1 MTNQRNL
8 QLTEKEKFLLNEL
21 NDLINKDV
29 EQFIIEKIGI
39 ENPSYYQK
47 RQFINSL
54 LSQIN
59 ENNISKLKSTNF
71 FNKIIESTKHFT
83 ENHYSKLLKEEND
96 KKEEINENNINSND
110 NKILEKLTSIDDDVS
125 FIEKIKEKDEKIPLI
140 FYNIKNNQFI
150 EISMS
155 KDYYIGERD
164 NRYYYLSKLK
174 EIFNLENPISEK
186 EKNESNSELESLDKI
201 LGEEY
206 VLTVDN
212 FRKMVKIYY
221 RLISNI
227 NLIIMGETGCGK
239 TLLISKLY
247 ELLNNGEKI
256 NSDYKINIHGGFTDE
271 DIIKKIEKINN
282 EINQKEN
289 LDNKKIWVFIDEINT
304 CKSMGLFSEIICNHS
319 CNGKKLNNNLVF
331 IGACNPYR
339 KSKNAQKINGLIYN
353 NHKNQTITLYNVNPL
368 SHSLMN
374 FVYYFGSLSKEDE
387 EKYIK
392 AIIEDIFNENEE
404 ELKDV
409 STKILCEGHT
419 YVKNNG
425 DSSLV
430 SLREINRFKM
440 CFKFFQNYYENKK
453 IVLNEND
460 IQNDQTII
468 KKKSI
473 ILSLYTCYY
482 LKISDN
488 RLRSQFNNQI
498 KNKDNDPNDI
508 MTSYIPEKD
517 KIEKNFQFSS
527 ILESEEKFILSQ
539 IDLENGIAENRPLR
553 DNLFLLFVSINLNIP
568 IFIIGKP
575 GCSKTLSVNLIDRA
589 MTGKYSKKKFFRKY
603 PALFKTWFQGTDTT
617 TPQEVENLFIT
628 AENKVNKSNSNKSLE
643 FYGQHPI
650 SLILFD
656 EIGLCEISDKK
667 PLKVLNFKLESET
680 SVIKEEKEKKYL
692 SFIGIS
698 NWTLDASKMNRGF
711 TLSVPELHDSLDDLE
726 ETCKEIVKS
735 INKDLWNEQ
744 KKYMKIFKALYHAY
758 HEYKKKVDVKEAMNP
773 LCHGSRDFYFL
784 IKNVAFSFNDLLKK
798 KIEYNV
804 KDEIKIVTCAIERN
818 FDGLHLENNIES
830 TQLFKQL
837 YIEERFKED
846 VREKEFAN
854 FETNKKDVIGN
865 IISNIYDKN
874 SRNLILITKSSL
886 NLLLVETLLKKLEE
900 INKKNKIKPIFKI
913 GSSFEDDKGE
923 EYKLKIINQIQEHA
937 KNGDLLI
944 LQKPSNVFPSLFE
957 LFNLN
962 YLKQNGKNYARIS
975 VGKSREQFIEI
986 NENFKV
992 ILLFDKDEIKNIL
1005 QPLASRFE
1013 KIEIDFSDLLKEE
1026 EISRAISIEKTINKL
1041 IQIKLS
1047 KDKQLNYDLN
1057 SLIINLDLEE
1067 IQSMIYYC
1075 KNNNLTDEKK
1085 YIYEKIIPALP

>member
-1 MTNQRNL
+1 MEDINKEEDNKSKICIHLDLYETEQKGIMNDFLFSFLFTKYYKNDENVIYIPKEIKIYVEIPNCFVDFIETYPILKSFKNNDEQSEKINLDNQRNL
-8 QLTEKEKFLLNEL
+8 QLTDKEKFLFDN
-21 NDLINKDV
+21 LINMDV

-39 ENPSYYQK
+39 DNPSYYQK

-125 FIEKIKEKDEKIPLI
+125 FIEKLKEKDDNIPLI

-174 EIFNLENPISEK
+174 EIFNLEYPINEK

-206 VLTVDN
+206 VLRVDN
-212 FRKMVKIYY
+212 FRKMIKIYY

-256 NSDYKINIHGGFTDE
+256 SSDYKINIHDGFTDE

-319 CNGKKLNNNLVF
+319 CNGKKLNSNLVF

-460 IQNDQTII
+460 IQNDQTI
-468 KKKSI
+468 
-473 ILSLYTCYY
+473 
-482 LKISDN
+482 
-488 RLRSQFNNQI
+488 F
-498 KNKDNDPNDI
+498 
-508 MTSYIPEKD
+508 
-517 KIEKNFQFSS
+517 
-527 ILESEEKFILSQ
+527 
-539 IDLENGIAENRPLR
+539 
-553 DNLFLLFVSINLNIP
+553 
-568 IFIIGKP
+568 
-575 GCSKTLSVNLIDRA
+575 
-589 MTGKYSKKKFFRKY
+589 
-603 PALFKTWFQGTDTT
+603 
-617 TPQEVENLFIT
+617 
-628 AENKVNKSNSNKSLE
+628 
-643 FYGQHPI
+643 
-650 SLILFD
+650 
-656 EIGLCEISDKK
+656 
-667 PLKVLNFKLESET
+667 
-680 SVIKEEKEKKYL
+680 
-692 SFIGIS
+692 
-698 NWTLDASKMNRGF
+698 
-711 TLSVPELHDSLDDLE
+711 
-726 ETCKEIVKS
+726 
-735 INKDLWNEQ
+735 
-744 KKYMKIFKALYHAY
+744 
-758 HEYKKKVDVKEAMNP
+758 
-773 LCHGSRDFYFL
+773 
-784 IKNVAFSFNDLLKK
+784 
-798 KIEYNV
+798 
-804 KDEIKIVTCAIERN
+804 
-818 FDGLHLENNIES
+818 
-830 TQLFKQL
+830 
-837 YIEERFKED
+837 
-846 VREKEFAN
+846 
-854 FETNKKDVIGN
+854 
-865 IISNIYDKN
+865 
-874 SRNLILITKSSL
+874 
-886 NLLLVETLLKKLEE
+886 
-900 INKKNKIKPIFKI
+900 
-913 GSSFEDDKGE
+913 
-923 EYKLKIINQIQEHA
+923 
-937 KNGDLLI
+937 
-944 LQKPSNVFPSLFE
+944 
-957 LFNLN
+957 
-962 YLKQNGKNYARIS
+962 
-975 VGKSREQFIEI
+975 
-986 NENFKV
+986 
-992 ILLFDKDEIKNIL
+992 KNI
-1005 QPLASRFE
+1005 
-1013 KIEIDFSDLLKEE
+1013 
-1026 EISRAISIEKTINKL
+1026 
-1041 IQIKLS
+1041 
-1047 KDKQLNYDLN
+1047 
-1057 SLIINLDLEE
+1057 
-1067 IQSMIYYC
+1067 
-1075 KNNNLTDEKK
+1075 
-1085 YIYEKIIPALP
+1085 

>member
-319 CNGKKLNNNLVF
+319 CNGKKLNSNLVF

-353 NHKNQTITLYNVNPL
+353 NHKN
-368 SHSLMN
+368 SLP
-374 FVYYFGSLSKEDE
+374 
-387 EKYIK
+387 
-392 AIIEDIFNENEE
+392 
-404 ELKDV
+404 
-409 STKILCEGHT
+409 H
-419 YVKNNG
+419 
-425 DSSLV
+425 
-430 SLREINRFKM
+430 
-440 CFKFFQNYYENKK
+440 
-453 IVLNEND
+453 
-460 IQNDQTII
+460 
-468 KKKSI
+468 
-473 ILSLYTCYY
+473 
-482 LKISDN
+482 
-488 RLRSQFNNQI
+488 
-498 KNKDNDPNDI
+498 
-508 MTSYIPEKD
+508 
-517 KIEKNFQFSS
+517 
-527 ILESEEKFILSQ
+527 
-539 IDLENGIAENRPLR
+539 
-553 DNLFLLFVSINLNIP
+553 
-568 IFIIGKP
+568 
-575 GCSKTLSVNLIDRA
+575 
-589 MTGKYSKKKFFRKY
+589 
-603 PALFKTWFQGTDTT
+603 
-617 TPQEVENLFIT
+617 
-628 AENKVNKSNSNKSLE
+628 
-643 FYGQHPI
+643 
-650 SLILFD
+650 
-656 EIGLCEISDKK
+656 
-667 PLKVLNFKLESET
+667 
-680 SVIKEEKEKKYL
+680 
-692 SFIGIS
+692 
-698 NWTLDASKMNRGF
+698 
-711 TLSVPELHDSLDDLE
+711 
-726 ETCKEIVKS
+726 
-735 INKDLWNEQ
+735 
-744 KKYMKIFKALYHAY
+744 
-758 HEYKKKVDVKEAMNP
+758 
-773 LCHGSRDFYFL
+773 
-784 IKNVAFSFNDLLKK
+784 
-798 KIEYNV
+798 
-804 KDEIKIVTCAIERN
+804 
-818 FDGLHLENNIES
+818 
-830 TQLFKQL
+830 
-837 YIEERFKED
+837 
-846 VREKEFAN
+846 
-854 FETNKKDVIGN
+854 
-865 IISNIYDKN
+865 
-874 SRNLILITKSSL
+874 
-886 NLLLVETLLKKLEE
+886 
-900 INKKNKIKPIFKI
+900 
-913 GSSFEDDKGE
+913 
-923 EYKLKIINQIQEHA
+923 
-937 KNGDLLI
+937 
-944 LQKPSNVFPSLFE
+944 
-957 LFNLN
+957 
-962 YLKQNGKNYARIS
+962 
-975 VGKSREQFIEI
+975 
-986 NENFKV
+986 
-992 ILLFDKDEIKNIL
+992 
-1005 QPLASRFE
+1005 
-1013 KIEIDFSDLLKEE
+1013 
-1026 EISRAISIEKTINKL
+1026 
-1041 IQIKLS
+1041 
-1047 KDKQLNYDLN
+1047 
-1057 SLIINLDLEE
+1057 
-1067 IQSMIYYC
+1067 
-1075 KNNNLTDEKK
+1075 
-1085 YIYEKIIPALP
+1085 